1 MKKFILLLC
10 ISACFLSEIYA
21 SVEYNKIEKAI
32 LNSDFRSAKI
42 YAQTAKKSIYL
53 ESLNRIIERK
63 ATYQDY
69 LIFTSNSDIYG
80 EIEFKKLNDF
90 LSSEIIP
97 PRSNQN
103 VNLSY
108 VKFKQEQITII
119 RNELKLE
126 TANKENEDL
135 KQYLKGIQNKFS
147 KDYERSLL
155 YANIH
160 DIVMLEIQQKTDEGI
175 LKSKQNIYKANRLK
189 DTNLI
194 LLSKFYYADF
204 LINKGDLEG
213 YINLC
218 KESLTIENQL
228 KEKTSLYESTIE
240 HLLDAYIYKGDFD
253 EVFIEKLLFS
263 LYETPKSKYNSY
275 SFYIKYLGELAD
287 SPASQQRIFKL
298 FNVTNLIEFCEL
310 AAKATDEKLNPMLR
324 YHLHNESGI
333 SLYKNKKYKEAFE
346 YKTSALILIRKIY
359 SQDLAKSIADFNTI
373 EIQKSKELAIQ
384 KEKEKNKWYVLIAS
398 IVGFFLFVTL
408 VLIVRILKNS
418 KILKIRNAEKEML
431 LKEIHHRVKNN
442 FQTISSLIEL
452 QSKDIEDEKALG
464 RLNEGQSR
472 IKSMSLIHQKL
483 YQKEDISTVDFQEYS
498 EQLLNEIVFMYGFYH
513 VKIQVEVNQIQLDID
528 TAIPLGL
535 IINELCTNSCKYAF
549 SNEKE
554 NEIFIEIKPFDK
566 DKFVLIYQDNGPGL
580 PDNLD
585 LKKIKSLGL
594 RLIQRLTKQLHG
606 TFKYSKEKAAIFEI
620 TFKDSSKRK
629 EID

>member
-1 MKKFILLLC
+1 MKKFILLFC
-10 ISACFLSEIYA
+10 ITTCFQIQILGSIGYI
-21 SVEYNKIEKAI
+21 KIEKAI
-32 LNSDFRSAKI
+32 LNGNFKSAKL
-42 YAQTAKKSIYL
+42 YTQSAKKSIYL
-53 ESLNRIIERK
+53 GSLKRIIDRN
-63 ATYQDY
+63 ASYQDY
-69 LIFTSNSDIYG
+69 LLFTLNSDIYG
-80 EIEFKKLNDF
+80 EIEFKKLND
-90 LSSEIIP
+90 LLTREIIP
-97 PRSNQN
+97 PSSNQKVDLN
-103 VNLSY
+103 Y
-108 VKFKQEQITII
+108 VKLKNEQITFI
-119 RNELKLE
+119 RNELSLE
-126 TANKENEDL
+126 IANKESENL
-135 KQYLKGIQNKFS
+135 KQYLKGIENKFS
-147 KDYERSLL
+147 TNYKKTLL

-160 DIVMLEIQQKTDEGI
+160 DIVMLSIQQKTKEGI
-175 LKSKQNIYKANRLK
+175 LMSKHNMREARKLK

-204 LINKGDLEG
+204 LIKTGDLDG

-228 KEKTSLYESTIE
+228 REKSSLYESTIE

-253 EVFIEKLLFS
+253 ETFIEKLLFS

-287 SPASQQRIFKL
+287 SPVSQQRIFKL
-298 FNVTNLIEFCEL
+298 FNVTSLIGFCEL
-310 AAKATDEKLNPMLR
+310 AAKTTDGKLNPMFR
-324 YHLHNESGI
+324 YHLYNECGI
-333 SLYKNKKYKEAFE
+333 SLFKNKKYKEAFE
-346 YKTSALILIRKIY
+346 FKTSALILIRKIY
-359 SQDLAKSIADFNTI
+359 SEDLAKSIADFNTI
-373 EIQKSKELAIQ
+373 EIQKSNELAIQ
-384 KEKEKNKWYVLIAS
+384 KEKEKSKWYVLISS
-398 IVGFFLFVTL
+398 IVGFFLLVTL
-408 VLIVRILKNS
+408 ILIARILKNS
-418 KILKIRNAEKEML
+418 KILKVRNAEKEML

-442 FQTISSLIEL
+442 FQTIASLIEL

-483 YQKEDISTVDFQEYS
+483 YQNEDISTVNFQEYS
-498 EQLLNEIVFMYGFYH
+498 EQLLKEIVFMYGFH
-513 VKIQVEVNQIQLDID
+513 LAKIQVQVNQIQLDID

-549 SNEKE
+549 SVEKV

-566 DKFVLIYQDNGPGL
+566 DKFVLIYKDNGQGL
-580 PDNLD
+580 PENSD

-606 TFKYSKEKAAIFEI
+606 SFNYRKEELAIFEI

>member
-10 ISACFLSEIYA
+10 ISACFITQIYA
-21 SVEYNKIEKAI
+21 SIEYNKIEKAI
-32 LNSDFRSAKI
+32 LNKDFKSAKLH
-42 YAQTAKKSIYL
+42 AQNAKSSAYL
-53 ESLNRIIERK
+53 ESLKRIIGRN

-69 LIFTSNSDIYG
+69 LFFAENSDTYG
-80 EIEFKKLNDF
+80 EIGYKKLNDF
-90 LSSEIIP
+90 LTDEINAP
-97 PRSNQN
+97 EANQN
-103 VNLSY
+103 VNLNY
-108 VKFKQEQITII
+108 VKLKQQQITFM
-119 RNELKLE
+119 RNELSLE
-126 TANKENEDL
+126 LANKENEDL
-135 KQYLKGIQNKFS
+135 KQYLKVIQNKFS
-147 KDYERSLL
+147 ANYKKALL

-175 LKSKQNIYKANRLK
+175 LRSKQNIYNASKLK

-194 LLSKFYYADF
+194 LLSQFHYADF
-204 LINKGDLEG
+204 LINKGDLEE
-213 YINLC
+213 YINIC
-218 KESLTIENQL
+218 KKSLTIENQL
-228 KEKTSLYESTIE
+228 REKTSLYESTME

-263 LYETPKSKYNSY
+263 LFETPKSKYNSY

-287 SPASQQRIFKL
+287 NPASQQRIFKL
-298 FNVTNLIEFCEL
+298 FNVTSLIGFCEL
-310 AAKATDEKLNPMLR
+310 ATKTTDGKLNPMLR
-324 YHLHNESGI
+324 YHLYNECGI

-452 QSKDIEDEKALG
+452 QSKDIKDEKALG

-483 YQKEDISTVDFQEYS
+483 YQNEDISTVDFQDYS
-498 EQLLNEIVFMYGFYH
+498 EQLLNEIVLMYGFYQT
-513 VKIQVEVNQIQLDID
+513 KIQVHVNQIQLDID

-549 SNEKE
+549 SSEKA

-566 DKFVLIYQDNGPGL
+566 DKFVLIYKDNGQGL
-580 PDNLD
+580 PETLD

-606 TFKYSKEKAAIFEI
+606 SFKYRKEDLAIFEI